1 MSDYVPT
8 VGELL
13 QAYVEA
19 SGASMAQESY
29 YAEQVAEFER
39 GLARIKADAREAL
52 LSDETVMRMAQA
64 IYESA
69 PNKWSWTWEQIVGG
83 WKNKP
88 YPDYPHLVDDIRRQA
103 RAALTAALGEDES
116 NE

>member
-39 GLARIKADAREAL
+39 GIARIKAEAVAEAL
-52 LSDETVMRMAQA
+52 RELLGDATSVKDEYGHVEGYVPEWAVR
-64 IYESA
+64 
-69 PNKWSWTWEQIVGG
+69 
-83 WKNKP
+83 
-88 YPDYPHLVDDIRRQA
+88 
-103 RAALTAALGEDES
+103 DEIDRI
-116 NE
+116 EKEER

>member
-13 QAYVEA
+13 QAYVEV

-39 GLARIKADAREAL
+39 GLARIKAEAWDEGAQAGSADARAVNPGYPAPTPNPYREEAGL
-52 LSDETVMRMAQA
+52 
-64 IYESA
+64 
-69 PNKWSWTWEQIVGG
+69 
-83 WKNKP
+83 
-88 YPDYPHLVDDIRRQA
+88 
-103 RAALTAALGEDES
+103 
-116 NE
+116 

>member
-1 MSDYVPT
+1 MSEYVPT
-8 VGELL
+8 VCELR

-39 GLARIKADAREAL
+39 GIARIKAEAWDEGMDAGQRAIILTEYTPDNPYREEA
-52 LSDETVMRMAQA
+52 
-64 IYESA
+64 
-69 PNKWSWTWEQIVGG
+69 G
-83 WKNKP
+83 
-88 YPDYPHLVDDIRRQA
+88 
-103 RAALTAALGEDES
+103 